1 MPADRETDPPGQ
13 TLFASAGG
21 RKRTNDGVP
30 EVGIATRAVRGV
42 PLHQRRLKKLSR
54 GAHIRASSV

>member
-42 PLHQRRLKKLSR
+42 PLLQRRPR
-54 GAHIRASSV
+54 NPYVARTVVCRAS